1 MPWTND
7 YFYAF
12 DTQSI
17 TNLAPATPGIYAI
30 FNRDR
35 YICVGRSADIRKSL
49 LGQVNDIHGVVSKW
63 RPTSFRFEVCSENQ
77 AKNRCMSLI
86 IECRPACPVR

>member
-1 MPWTND
+1 MPWTNE
-7 YFYAF
+7 YSYAF
-12 DTQSI
+12 DSQSI
-17 TNLAPATPGIYAI
+17 ANSAPATSGIYAI

-35 YICVGRSADIRKSL
+35 YICVGRTADIRQTL
-49 LGQVNDIHGVVSKW
+49 LTQLNDVNSTVFKW
-63 RPTSFRFEVCSENQ
+63 RPTAFRFEVCSELQ